1 MQNLHLHNLHNT
13 CIQMLFLQTRQIQ
26 SGFLHYVYDYVF
38 VFDYV
43 FEYVYVF
50 VFEYDYSSNI

>member
-1 MQNLHLHNLHNT
+1 MQMQILHNT
-13 CIQMLFLQTRQIQ
+13 CIQILFLQTRQMQ
-26 SGFLHYVYDYVF
+26 SGFLHYVYDYVI

>member
-1 MQNLHLHNLHNT
+1 MQILHNT
-13 CIQMLFLQTRQIQ
+13 CIQMLFLQTRQMQ

-38 VFDYV
+38 VFEYV